1 MQAQVSHPSHTPAPD
16 STRMRQG
23 VAGRSGLDERCSHC
37 KRTGLLASWEAEAI
51 WHWKTQ
57 SKRRSRNN

>member
-37 KRTGLLASWEAEAI
+37 KRTGLLASWEAEAV
-51 WHWKTQ
+51 
-57 SKRRSRNN
+57 